1 MKPLPPVIIHDTAS
15 WCHTCN
21 PGLKTHPIERM
32 IELLKQKTE
41 EKSVI
46 WEKDN
51 DNREALNLHLDKVI
65 IQIVTHSIS
74 RPKAGLFILTTNW
87 DIIDFYQNEQ
97 LEDLYAL
104 ARRQVMSA
112 DDIINGIIKQLEK
125 TSECPDFPELG
136 LHKP

>member
-1 MKPLPPVIIHDTAS
+1 MKPLPLVTIHNTAS

-21 PGLKTHPIERM
+21 PGLKKMHPIERM
-32 IELLKQKTE
+32 VELLKQKTE
-41 EKSVI
+41 EKSI
-46 WEKDN
+46 LWEKDN

-87 DIIDFYQNEQ
+87 DIIDFYQSEQ
-97 LEDLYAL
+97 LEDLFAL

-125 TSECPDFPELG
+125 A
-136 LHKP
+136 K